1 MAMGPEERLYKLL
14 LGNRAGEVSEY
25 SRRLAALTWI
35 KKADPQTIKLIER
48 INGLPIDIRL
58 EVAELYQRSFD
69 MQQTLIAERE
79 RAVQLISKKNMV
91 EFEHSSLVRHITELE
106 AGAEPTMSGGPA
118 LSEARSRQMAL
129 GPLLAELE
137 ETVAAEKARIILLE
151 TETRQATELALTS
164 WPDLLKPKS
173 REE

>member
-1 MAMGPEERLYKLL
+1 MNLRKLFYRWQFGDGAEAAEEYD
-14 LGNRAGEVSEY
+14 
-25 SRRLAALTWI
+25 RRIDALTWI
-35 KKADPQTIKLIER
+35 RQDDPETLKRIDW
-48 INGLPIDIRL
+48 INGLPLGIRL

-79 RAVQLISKKNMV
+79 RVVQLISKKNMV

-137 ETVAAEKARIILLE
+137 ETVAAEKARIIQLE
-151 TETRQATELALTS
+151 TETRQAAELALSS
-164 WPDLLKPKS
+164 WPALLKPKS
-173 REE
+173 PEE